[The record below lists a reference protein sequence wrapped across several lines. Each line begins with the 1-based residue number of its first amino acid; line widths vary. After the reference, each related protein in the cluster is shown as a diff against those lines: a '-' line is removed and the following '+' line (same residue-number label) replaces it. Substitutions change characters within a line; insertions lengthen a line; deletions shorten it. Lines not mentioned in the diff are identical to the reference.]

1 LFYKTK
7 SSNLIIYDVPENNL
21 KGVTTTEKMMLK
33 KQSKMPPPQMRNT
46 TTDLESEQAKLEVNE
61 DPEPELNDAID
72 DYKKQQTRALPSV
85 ENIDDGD
92 DGMGF
97 DDDDEDP

>member
-1 LFYKTK
+1 M
-7 SSNLIIYDVPENNL
+7 PENNL

-33 KQSKMPPPQMRNT
+33 KQSKMPPPQMRNI

-72 DYKKQQTRALPSV
+72 DYKAQQTRALPSV
-85 ENIDDGD
+85 ENIDDEDG
-92 DGMGF
+92 GMGF

>member
-1 LFYKTK
+1 
-7 SSNLIIYDVPENNL
+7 
-21 KGVTTTEKMMLK
+21 MMLK

-72 DYKKQQTRALPSV
+72 DYKKQ
-85 ENIDDGD
+85 
-92 DGMGF
+92 
-97 DDDDEDP
+97 

>member
-1 LFYKTK
+1 M
-7 SSNLIIYDVPENNL
+7 

-33 KQSKMPPPQMRNT
+33 KQSKMPPPQMRNI

-72 DYKKQQTRALPSV
+72 DYKAQQTRALPSV
-85 ENIDDGD
+85 ENIDDEDG
-92 DGMGF
+92 GMGF